1 MRFIEIKI
9 FDVNS
14 EYFLLI
20 EKIKLSNKSKII
32 EQEYCK
38 EVQTKKDA
46 EYYLTT
52 ILNNKEYR
60 KYRFFI
66 NYNSNDVIIEVINNS
81 KELKNNY
88 LNELNIKDYR
98 NHYLFKLKKD
108 KNNKD
113 KIKALV
119 DDLVNNTKEL
129 GHFKIQKEEASSAGV
144 RRIKAILE

>member
-14 EYFLLI
+14 EYFLSI
-20 EKIKLSNKSKII
+20 EKINLLNKSKII

-60 KYRFFI
+60 KYRLFI
-66 NYNSNDVIIEVINNS
+66 NYISNDVIIEVINNS

-88 LNELNIKDYR
+88 LNELNILYPNYQLEYDVMHGEIKI
-98 NHYLFKLKKD
+98 NA
-108 KNNKD
+108 NNCPF
-113 KIKALV
+113 
-119 DDLVNNTKEL
+119 
-129 GHFKIQKEEASSAGV
+129 FKIFKV
-144 RRIKAILE
+144 FL